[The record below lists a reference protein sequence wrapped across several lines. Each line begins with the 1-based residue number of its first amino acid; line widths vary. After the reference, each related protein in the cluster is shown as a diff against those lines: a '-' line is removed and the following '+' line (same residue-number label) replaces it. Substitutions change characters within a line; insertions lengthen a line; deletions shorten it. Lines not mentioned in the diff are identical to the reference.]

1 VPIPIGMKLRTE
13 GAGLSGDEINEMGP
27 IDYLIVEWPGRQP
40 TGEALPHLIDL
51 VDRGL
56 IRILDLAFIAKAED
70 GSVAALGIADLGD
83 EIDVFAAFEGASSGL
98 LGDDDIAEAGNALE
112 PGTSA
117 ALLVF
122 ENSWAGPFAAAVRR
136 SGGQLVA
143 SGRIPVQDVLAA
155 LDAVEASE

>member
-1 VPIPIGMKLRTE
+1 MGSE
-13 GAGLSGDEINEMGP
+13 EIDEMGP
-27 IDYLIVEWPGRQP
+27 IDYLLVEWPDRQP
-40 TGEALPHLIDL
+40 TGEAAPHLIDL

-70 GSVAALGIADLGD
+70 GSVARLEIADIGA
-83 EIDVFAAFEGASSGL
+83 EVPEFAVFEGASSGL
-98 LGDDDIAEAGNALE
+98 LSDEDTDEAAAALE

-122 ENSWAGPFAAAVRR
+122 ENRWAAPFAAALRR

-143 SGRIPVQDVLAA
+143 SGRIPVQDLLAA
-155 LDAVEASE
+155 LDAAEAA

>member
-1 VPIPIGMKLRTE
+1 
-13 GAGLSGDEINEMGP
+13 LSGDELNEMGP

-56 IRILDLAFIAKAED
+56 IRVLDLAFIAKGED
-70 GSVAALGIADLGD
+70 GSVAALEIADLGD
-83 EIDVFAAFEGASSGL
+83 EVDVFAAFEGASSGL
-98 LGDDDIAEAGNALE
+98 LSDDDIEEAGGALE

-117 ALLVF
+117 ALLVY
-122 ENSWAGPFAAAVRR
+122 ENSWAAPLATALRR

-155 LDAVEASE
+155 LDAAEASE

>member
-1 VPIPIGMKLRTE
+1 MT
-13 GAGLSGDEINEMGP
+13 GDEFNEMGP

-40 TGEALPHLIDL
+40 TGEAMPHLIDL

-56 IRILDLAFIAKAED
+56 IRVLDLAFIAKGED
-70 GSVAALGIADLGD
+70 GSVAALEIADLGD
-83 EIDVFAAFEGASSGL
+83 EIDAFAAFEGASSGL
-98 LGDDDIAEAGNALE
+98 LSDEDVEEAGGALE

-122 ENSWAGPFAAAVRR
+122 ENLWAAPFAAAVRR

-143 SGRIPVQDVLAA
+143 SGRIPVQDLLAA
-155 LDAVEASE
+155 LDAAESASE